1 MRFNDDTN
9 SVPLDHFTH
18 DINNI
23 PMPGYGAAGSI
34 PQTPSIVNNMMY
46 YQGIYHLI

>member
-1 MRFNDDTN
+1 MRFNDDI
-9 SVPLDHFTH
+9 SGVPSDHFTH

-23 PMPGYGAAGSI
+23 PMSGYGASSSMT
-34 PQTPSIVNNMMY
+34 QSPSIVNNMMY